1 MIGSQTITVDT
12 DGALGI
18 FCAEVDMGVD
28 PSFETDWAAAVE
40 RWLSFNP
47 PRRGMLG
54 LFASPILQRLTF
66 TEIDYCVE

>member
-1 MIGSQTITVDT
+1 MIDSQTVKVHT

-18 FCAEVDMGVD
+18 FCAAVNMGVD

-54 LFASPILQRLTF
+54 LFASPILQRQNF
-66 TEIDYCVE
+66 T